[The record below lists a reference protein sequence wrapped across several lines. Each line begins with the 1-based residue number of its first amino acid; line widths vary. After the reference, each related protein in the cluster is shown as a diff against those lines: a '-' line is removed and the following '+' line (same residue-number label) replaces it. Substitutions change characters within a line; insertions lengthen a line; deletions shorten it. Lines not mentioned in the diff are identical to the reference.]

1 MYINIYFSIP
11 LYIPITIYPVLPL
24 YIYLFLYLYISI
36 SQYLNISN
44 LSNKSE
50 DIMNNVGTIY
60 YTSSLT
66 YRNKLI
72 YFDIFCYLYLYIL
85 IDNMFQLL
93 ESRLKLP
100 IWNFLVDL
108 LTDLLT
114 LALYR
119 GGFVPKKSI
128 LCRQK
133 GKWAVGAQNIRYDF
147 FRVRGEN
154 FCSYWWGAEWRVS
167 RAYTRELKPPL
178 VCVEFAEQSPFNV
191 FVKIGRSLSIRN
203 YWQGPVPVNKE

>member
-24 YIYLFLYLYISI
+24 YIYISLYLYISI

-60 YTSSLT
+60 HTSSLT

-147 FRVRGEN
+147 FQGWGRKFLLISMGGWVEGLACAHPRVKTPLGVCGIRRAESLQC
-154 FCSYWWGAEWRVS
+154 FCKDWE
-167 RAYTRELKPPL
+167 
-178 VCVEFAEQSPFNV
+178 
-191 FVKIGRSLSIRN
+191 
-203 YWQGPVPVNKE
+203 VPVNKELLTGTSPCQ